1 MISYI
6 ILIPTYVFIFISVS
20 CGEKSSMNVCVCD
33 KAALRK
39 HLSRQFQDKRYC
51 LGGCVN
57 ISAKILR
64 HKYSVSS
71 PIIILTKT
79 LSVGTKKHKPDLS
92 TFKMSVSALVCYT
105 GL

>member
-79 LSVGTKKHKPDLS
+79 LSVGTEKHKPE
-92 TFKMSVSALVCYT
+92 
-105 GL
+105 

>member
-1 MISYI
+1 MEKLNTLGWIYDYI
-6 ILIPTYVFIFISVS
+6 ILIQTYVFIFISVS
-20 CGEKSSMNVCVCD
+20 CGGEIVDECVCD

-39 HLSRQFQDKRYC
+39 YHLPRQFQDKRYC

-71 PIIILTKT
+71 TIIILTKT
-79 LSVGTKKHKPDLS
+79 LSVGTKKHKPE
-92 TFKMSVSALVCYT
+92 
-105 GL
+105 